1 MWRVVIAVMLAAA
14 TALAV
19 AGCGGGGDAVP
30 GAVSGLIGP
39 AGGRLETGGIVVDVP
54 LWAVPAAV
62 EFLVAPLGAAQLPTP
77 PNGLAVMAAG
87 QFEVS
92 GVTQFA
98 FPVSITFPLSARL
111 PAGRT
116 LTLWEHDGGWGDSLF
131 DAVVAGDRRSAEAQV
146 SHFTIYAVL
155 ADYAPLKVGATWTYH
170 RIVQMTP
177 DGGVPNP
184 PQESTIT
191 ATITGT
197 EQLGGLDTFVWS
209 ESDPSNTKLYLHR
222 GATELTLAGIQ
233 EPGQALEVLPTPAKL
248 LMLPPAAGQTWQVAS
263 LLDAAA
269 QATVTAETVTVG
281 AVEYDAM
288 KVHIAPSPP
297 AGGYLDLWFAPE
309 VGPVKWRQAAVDP
322 GVSTT
327 VVEMDLQPHSFP

>member
-1 MWRVVIAVMLAAA
+1 MAAAAA
-14 TALAV
+14 TLAV
-19 AGCGGGGDAVP
+19 AGCGSGGDAVP

-54 LWAVPAAV
+54 PGAVPTVV

-77 PNGLAVMAAG
+77 PNGLAAMAAG

-92 GVTQFA
+92 GVMQFA
-98 FPVSITFPLSARL
+98 LPVSITFPLSARL

-116 LTLWEHDGGWGDSLF
+116 LTLWQYDGGWQDSLF
-131 DAVVAGDRRSAEAQV
+131 DAVVAGDRRSVEAQV
-146 SHFTIYAVL
+146 AHFTIYAVL
-155 ADYAPLKVGATWTYH
+155 ADYAPLKVDAKWTYH
-170 RIVQMTP
+170 RIVQITP
-177 DGGVPNP
+177 DGGLRNP

-197 EQLGGLDTFVWS
+197 EQVGGLDTFVWS

-222 GATELTLAGIQ
+222 GATELALVAIQ

-269 QATVTAETVTVG
+269 QATVTAETITVG
-281 AVEYDAM
+281 GVEYDAM

-297 AGGYLDLWFAPE
+297 AGGYRDLWFAPE

-327 VVEMDLQPHSFP
+327 VVEMDLQSYSLP